1 MPQEPDAPLAYTIN
15 GAAKALSC
23 SRSHIYR
30 SAMRGELDLRKVG
43 QKSVITASSI
53 KRLIGEAA

>member
-1 MPQEPDAPLAYTIN
+1 MQYDQDAPLAYTIN
-15 GAAKALSC
+15 GAAKALSV

-30 SAMRGELDLRKVG
+30 LVARKELDQRKVG
-43 QKSVITASSI
+43 QRTVITASSI